1 VSSGVSSGV
10 YSGVY
15 SGVSGV
21 SDRLA
26 ASLAAAR
33 LGGLA
38 RLRRVRAAAAGLAGD
53 PRCAAG
59 ARQIAAQ
66 LDTLEARLEGSC
78 NHGYGTDG
86 ALSAPH
92 ALGTDPD
99 DAALERDDAALE
111 WDHAAHMAWEARL
124 QRTLDAVRALQE
136 MVVAPA
142 GRAEASLAGELLAAL
157 IVDDDDSL
165 AGDSPGRAWWE
176 QHSRGPEQ
184 SSPERSSLERS
195 PERLTMRSPERLTM
209 RSPERLTMRSP
220 ERSPGPTADAYLRGI
235 LSPAGRHGG

>member
-1 VSSGVSSGV
+1 V

-142 GRAEASLAGELLAAL
+142 GRAEASLAGELLSALL

-165 AGDSPGRAWWE
+165 GGDSPGRGWWE

-195 PERLTMRSPERLTM
+195 PERSTM